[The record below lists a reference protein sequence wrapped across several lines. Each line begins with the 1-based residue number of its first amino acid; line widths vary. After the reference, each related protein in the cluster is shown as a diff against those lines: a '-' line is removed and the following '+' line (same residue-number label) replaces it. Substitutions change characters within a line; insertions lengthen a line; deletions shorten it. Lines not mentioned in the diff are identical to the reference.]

1 MKSSESIKNIAG
13 AIVKAQAE
21 VENLYPSSKGYG
33 YDYVPLNKIIDTLK
47 DVLPKHGLAYI
58 QLPFGGQSGNTV
70 GLSTRIVHDSGEWIE
85 ETAEFPVTDM
95 KGVNATQ
102 KAGAAI
108 TYFRR
113 YALLSA
119 FGITGDK
126 DVDANDQAW
135 SNKNAPQQ
143 KSQKSNDNSQSP
155 TGAAPAFAETPES
168 KQLKNSLL
176 DWIAT
181 GILQG
186 SYMKKAEL
194 HMYNNDVQGMNA
206 VIEWCKSQQKTA

>member
-47 DVLPKHGLAYI
+47 TVLPKYGLAYI

-135 SNKNAPQQ
+135 KNTTQQ
-143 KSQKSNDNSQSP
+143 KSQTSNAQKTP
-155 TGAAPAFAETPES
+155 KFPETEES
-168 KQLKNSLL
+168 KQLKNSIL
-176 DWIAT
+176 DWINNGTISDKQSLAYAED
-181 GILQG
+181 
-186 SYMKKAEL
+186 YMF
-194 HMYNNDVQGMNA
+194 NNDVAGMKQLA
-206 VIEWCKSQQKTA
+206 AWCQSQQKTA

>member
-1 MKSSESIKNIAG
+1 MKSSESIKNIAA

-47 DVLPKHGLAYI
+47 TVLPKNGLAYI
-58 QLPFGGQSGNTV
+58 QLPFGGQSGQTV

-126 DVDANDQAW
+126 DVDAND
-135 SNKNAPQQ
+135 K
-143 KSQKSNDNSQSP
+143 
-155 TGAAPAFAETPES
+155 AFS
-168 KQLKNSLL
+168 KQEEAQPRFEATEESGKLKKELI
-176 DWIAT
+176 DKIAT
-181 GILQG
+181 GILKDG
-186 SYMKKAEL
+186 GLAKAKEYMN
-194 HMYNNDVQGMNA
+194 NNDVEGMKRTLN
-206 VIEWCKSQQKTA
+206 WCSQQKTA

>member
-1 MKSSESIKNIAG
+1 MKSSESIKNIAS

-47 DVLPKHGLAYI
+47 TVLPKNGLAYI
-58 QLPFGGQSGNTV
+58 QLPFGGQSGQTV
-70 GLSTRIVHDSGEWIE
+70 GLTTRIVHDSGEWIE

-126 DVDANDQAW
+126 DVDANDNAFTHDNFT
-135 SNKNAPQQ
+135 NKN
-143 KSQKSNDNSQSP
+143 
-155 TGAAPAFAETPES
+155 TPES
-168 KQLKNSLL
+168 KEAKQLKLALL
-176 DWIAT
+176 DWINAGVLT
-181 GILQG
+181 GEGL
-186 SYMKKAEL
+186 KKAESY
-194 HMYNNDVQGMNA
+194 MNNNDVAGMIRT
-206 VIEWCKSQQKTA
+206 IEWCKTQKTA

>member
-1 MKSSESIKNIAG
+1 MKSSESIKNLSASL
-13 AIVKAQAE
+13 VKAQGE
-21 VENLYPSSKGYG
+21 VKNLYPSSKGYG
-33 YDYVPLNKIIDTLK
+33 YDYVPLEKVIDMLK
-47 DVLPKHGLAYI
+47 PILPKYGLTYV
-58 QLPFGGQSGNTV
+58 QLPYGGQTGNTV
-70 GLSTRIVHDSGEWIE
+70 GLTTRIIHESGEWIE

-113 YALLSA
+113 YALLAA

-126 DVDANDQAW
+126 DVDANDKAF
-135 SNKNAPQQ
+135 PQ
-143 KSQKSNDNSQSP
+143 SQTPNGNQQSP
-155 TGAAPAFAETPES
+155 TKAAPAFPETPES

-181 GILQG
+181 GVLQG

-194 HMYNNDVQGMNA
+194 HMYNNDVKGMNA
-206 VIEWCKSQQKTA
+206 VIDWCKSQQQSA

>member
-1 MKSSESIKNIAG
+1 MKSSESIKNIAS

-47 DVLPKHGLAYI
+47 TVLPKHGLAYI

-126 DVDANDQAW
+126 DVDTNDQAW
-135 SNKNAPQQ
+135 QNTPQQ
-143 KSQKSNDNSQSP
+143 KSQTSNAQKTPKFS
-155 TGAAPAFAETPES
+155 ETEES
-168 KQLKNSLL
+168 KQLKNSIL
-176 DWIAT
+176 DWINNGTISDKQTLAYAED
-181 GILQG
+181 
-186 SYMKKAEL
+186 YMF
-194 HMYNNDVQGMNA
+194 NNDVAGMKQLVA
-206 VIEWCKSQQKTA
+206 WCQSQQKPA

>member
-1 MKSSESIKNIAG
+1 MKSSESIKNLSASL
-13 AIVKAQAE
+13 VKAQSK

-33 YDYVPLNKIIDTLK
+33 YDYVPLNKIIDMLK
-47 DVLPKHGLAYI
+47 KILPEFGLSYI
-58 QLPFGGQSGNTV
+58 QLPFGGASGQTV
-70 GLSTRIVHDSGEWIE
+70 GLTTRIIHESGEWLE

-126 DVDANDQAW
+126 DVDAHD
-135 SNKNAPQQ
+135 NAF
-143 KSQKSNDNSQSP
+143 DNN
-155 TGAAPAFAETPES
+155 ETPEI
-168 KQLKNSLL
+168 KELKNSLL
-176 DWIAT
+176 DWINNGT
-181 GILQG
+181 LNGPFQ
-186 SYMKKAEL
+186 SKAEL
-194 HMYNNDVQGMNA
+194 YMNTNNVEGMRKT
-206 VIEWCKSQQKTA
+206 IEWCKSQTA